1 MRIGLLADLHANRE
15 AVEACLEALQL
26 AGCTRHAFLG
36 DLVGYGGDPG
46 WVVDTV
52 RECLARGSVAVLGNH
67 DEAAC
72 SAPEVTGNLHM
83 NAEAQAAVDWTRGQ
97 LDPGQLDFLRALPL
111 QVQEADRLYVHANA
125 WAPERWS
132 YVASRLAASRSLDAT
147 PQRLTFCGHV
157 HDAALYYSQPGDAA
171 HFDPY
176 PGIAIP
182 LLSARRWLA
191 IPGAC
196 GQPRDGNPAAACA
209 WLDTDGD
216 RLTFLRIPYDHERA
230 AARVREA
237 GLPEALAVR
246 LLTGA

>member
-15 AVEACLEALQL
+15 AVEACLEALQQ
-26 AGCTRHAFLG
+26 AGCTRHVFLG
-36 DLVGYGGDPG
+36 DLVGYGADPG

-52 RECLARGSVAVLGNH
+52 RVYLEAGSVGVLGNH

-72 SAPEVTGNLHM
+72 SLPDAAGNLHM
-83 NAEAQAAVDWTRGQ
+83 NADARAAIDWTRGQ
-97 LDPGQLDFLRALPL
+97 LDPGQLAFLRALPL
-111 QVQEADRLYVHANA
+111 QVTEADRLYVHANA
-125 WAPERWS
+125 WAPAQWS
-132 YVASRLAASRSLDAT
+132 YVASRLAASRSLAAT

-157 HDAALYYSQPGDAA
+157 HDPALYYSHPGDAA
-171 HFDPY
+171 HFDPH

-182 LLSARRWLA
+182 LLPARRWLA

-209 WLDTDGD
+209 WLDTATD
-216 RLTFLRIPYDHERA
+216 RLTFLRVPYDHERA

-237 GLPEALAVR
+237 GLPDALALR
-246 LLTGA
+246 LLRGA

>member
-15 AVEACLEALQL
+15 AVEACMEALQQ

-46 WVVDTV
+46 WVVDRV
-52 RECLARGSVAVLGNH
+52 RAWLAEGSVAVLGNH
-67 DEAAC
+67 DQAAC
-72 SAPEVTGNLHM
+72 SEPADNLHM
-83 NAEAQAAVDWTRGQ
+83 NAQAQAAIEWTRRQ
-97 LDPGQLDFLRALPL
+97 LDPDQLDFLRSLPL

-125 WAPERWS
+125 WAPQGWS
-132 YVASRLAASRSLDAT
+132 YIASRLAASRSLAAT
-147 PQRLTFCGHV
+147 SQRLTFCGHV
-157 HDAALYYSQPGDAA
+157 HDPALYYSQPGDAA
-171 HFDPY
+171 HFDPH

-182 LLSARRWLA
+182 LLPARHWLA

-209 WLDTDGD
+209 WLDTDTD
-216 RLTFLRIPYDHERA
+216 RLTFLRVPYDHERA

-237 GLPEALAVR
+237 GLPDALAVR